1 MAYIIKITHRTWA
14 NCIKHG
20 YYSLTGTFTQ
30 SKGFSRV
37 FESYI
42 HAINHAN
49 TYRMIWAD
57 DDVYIMN
64 EENDIGTY
72 FSTYNK
78 KPKVKGILVN
88 ILCIILLPILLPI
101 VGFIM
106 LKEKIFPPKYPN
118 DFPQ

>member
-1 MAYIIKITHRTWA
+1 MAYIIKITHITCD

-20 YYSLTGTFTQ
+20 YYSLTDTFTK

-37 FESYI
+37 FESRI
-42 HAINHAN
+42 QAVNHAEMFKHVFN
-49 TYRMIWAD
+49 K

-72 FSTYNK
+72 FSTYDK

-101 VGFIM
+101 VGIIM
-106 LKEKIFPPKYPN
+106 IKEYIMKLIGKEYR
-118 DFPQ
+118 